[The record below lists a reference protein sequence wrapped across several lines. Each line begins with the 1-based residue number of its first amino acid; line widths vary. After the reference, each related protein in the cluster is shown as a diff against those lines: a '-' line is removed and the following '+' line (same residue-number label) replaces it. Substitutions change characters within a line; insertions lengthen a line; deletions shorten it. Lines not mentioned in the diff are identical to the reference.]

1 MSLILLR
8 ELTWNNR
15 AEAVMGMIAGRV
27 PGFSK
32 TDCDGFRI
40 YTRPE
45 AKSGGHGVGWSEIT
59 PYSFKAVESWEEV
72 PVSIADPGGTEID
85 AKFRSDKDGEAK
97 IVLAP
102 ILRFSD
108 REGDVDLKELVSLQ
122 DFVRGFAPELIGSP
136 VQEEDIIESTV
147 SIINARTYY
156 TYELVNHTLISA
168 TSWNKRIYI
177 LVVSCTPLQW
187 RKSKEENMAL
197 VDSFQV
203 LST

>member
-1 MSLILLR
+1 MTIQ
-8 ELTWNNR
+8 
-15 AEAVMGMIAGRV
+15 
-27 PGFSK
+27 
-32 TDCDGFRI
+32 
-40 YTRPE
+40 
-45 AKSGGHGVGWSEIT
+45 
-59 PYSFKAVESWEEV
+59 
-72 PVSIADPGGTEID
+72 
-85 AKFRSDKDGEAK
+85 
-97 IVLAP
+97 
-102 ILRFSD
+102 
-108 REGDVDLKELVSLQ
+108 GDVDLKELVSLQ